1 MKSKILMMLLAGVT
15 LLAACKGKHGSE
27 EFVNSSS
34 SSADSAIST
43 DASLSIPKIVKT
55 AEMRLKVKNVQQ
67 ASEKITALTTVYK
80 GLMMHHQVGSSELR
94 STDIHKIGDSIIR
107 VTSFSNNAEMTV
119 KIPSEKLEDFMNE
132 VGRLGIYVT
141 NRQLDL
147 SDKSLDYLA
156 AQLKLQSRKE
166 LIDQQKKGRI
176 VIKNP
181 ANVLLLKDDMVDQQ
195 ISNRQIDDAV
205 KYSVVSLSFYQSN
218 TIYKETIAN
227 DDPSAYSLPFFNRF
241 IECLGNGWATFE
253 LFILGLANIW
263 VFIVAGLGVWMLVI
277 YFRKKR
283 TVTLVKS

>member
-1 MKSKILMMLLAGVT
+1 MKTKILMMLLAGII

-27 EFVNSSS
+27 EFVNNNA
-34 SSADSAIST
+34 SSADSARIT
-43 DASLSIPKIVKT
+43 DFSPVTPKIVKT
-55 AEMRLKVKNVQQ
+55 ADMHFKVKNVQQ
-67 ASEKITALTTVYK
+67 VSEKITALTTSYK
-80 GLMMHHQVGSSELR
+80 GLVMHHQVGSSELR
-94 STDIHKIGDSIIR
+94 STDIHKTGDSIIR
-107 VTSFSNNAEMTV
+107 VTAFSNNAEMTV

-166 LIDQQKKGRI
+166 LIDQQKKGKVI
-176 VIKNP
+176 IKNP

-227 DDPSAYSLPFFNRF
+227 DDPSAYNLPFFKRF
-241 IECLGNGWATFE
+241 IECIGNDWMIFE

-263 VFIVAGLGVWMLVI
+263 VFLVVGFGIWVLIRYYRAKRVAIV
-277 YFRKKR
+277 KN
-283 TVTLVKS
+283 